1 MQAESALLRFEPGL
15 MIWTIGVFV
24 TLLVVLRA
32 VAWKPLLAALDER
45 EKKIH
50 DALDQARQAQAETER
65 VLAEKEQIMDES
77 VKKAEAMLQQARQD
91 AERTRQQMVEEA
103 RAEST
108 RIVEQGMKR
117 LEAEQRAAMQEIRQV
132 AGDLAIQAAGRLIQS
147 SLTEPQQR
155 QIVDKFLSE
164 IPEKTVQ

>member
-1 MQAESALLRFEPGL
+1 
-15 MIWTIGVFV
+15 
-24 TLLVVLRA
+24 
-32 VAWKPLLAALDER
+32 
-45 EKKIH
+45 
-50 DALDQARQAQAETER
+50 
-65 VLAEKEQIMDES
+65 MDES

-117 LEAEQRAAMQEIRQV
+117 IEAEQRAAMQEIRKV
-132 AGDLAIQAAGRLIQS
+132 AGDLAIQAAGRLLQS

-164 IPEKTVQ
+164 VPEKTIQ